1 LAVIDPSGGGDFRTI
16 EEALL
21 NVPVGDTL
29 LEREFTLMLSAG
41 THVVGGLVLDVSL
54 NLSRLEIT
62 TVSDEPTMIS
72 SSASS
77 LLKLRAGAPPFKLN
91 GLELNGQI
99 LIEGGAAEIER
110 CRFGSERGSQRRRLE
125 AGAYARAVLVSHGQ
139 LSISSAVFEGLLGG
153 AIEVTGGT
161 LAVHNSTFDSN
172 EAESGG
178 ALLVTGGD
186 VFIKTSV
193 FKHNK
198 VTNVSSGSGGAIHVS
213 GTKTKLDLAELTTIT
228 GSTGYGGSVA
238 SDIEWTYTLPA
249 PLAHYVSNP
258 EQNGIGRNGAG
269 VYDYDYPI
277 ACSATL
283 FGNSFDIKE
292 QSAPSCSGS
301 CTAGHYC
308 GRQTVN
314 PISCKAG
321 TFCPQEG

>member
-1 LAVIDPSGGGDFRTI
+1 M
-16 EEALL
+16 

-41 THVVGGLVLDVSL
+41 THVVGGLVLDVNL

-72 SSASS
+72 SSVSS
-77 LLKLRAGAPPFKLN
+77 LLKLRAGAPPFKLQ

-110 CRFGSERGSQRRRLE
+110 CRFGSERGSRRRRLQ
-125 AGAYARAVLVSHGQ
+125 AGAYARAVLISHGH

-213 GTKTKLDLAELTTIT
+213 GTNTKLDLAELTTIT

-258 EQNGIGRNGAG
+258 EQDGIGRNGAG

-283 FGNSFDIKE
+283 FGNSFDIKD
-292 QSAPSCSGS
+292 QAAPSCSGS

-314 PISCKAG
+314 PIPCKAG

>member
-1 LAVIDPSGGGDFRTI
+1 MAVIDPSGGGDFRTI

>member
-1 LAVIDPSGGGDFRTI
+1 M
-16 EEALL
+16 
-21 NVPVGDTL
+21 NVPVVETL
-29 LEREFTLMLSAG
+29 LEREFVLMLSAG
-41 THVVGGLVLDVSL
+41 THVVGGLVLDANL

-62 TVSDEPTMIS
+62 AASDASTMMS
-72 SSASS
+72 SSVSA
-77 LLKLRAGAPPFKLN
+77 LLKLRAGAPPVKLQ
-91 GLELNGQI
+91 GLQLNGQI
-99 LIEGGAAEIER
+99 QIEGGAAEIEG
-110 CRFGSERGSQRRRLE
+110 CWFGSELGSRRRRLE
-125 AGAYARAVLVSHGQ
+125 AGAYARALLISHGH

-213 GTKTKLDLAELTTIT
+213 GINTKLDLAELTTIT

-238 SDIEWTYTLPA
+238 SDIEWKYTLPA

-258 EQNGIGRNGAG
+258 EQDGIARNGAG
-269 VYDYDYPI
+269 VYDYNYPI
-277 ACSATL
+277 PCSATL
-283 FGNSFDIKE
+283 FGNSFDIKD
-292 QSAPSCSGS
+292 QAAPSCSGS
-301 CTAGHYC
+301 CTAGYYC
-308 GRQTVN
+308 GRQT
-314 PISCKAG
+314 ISPVPCSAG

>member
-1 LAVIDPSGGGDFRTI
+1 M
-16 EEALL
+16 